1 MRRFCSPAFSNSS
14 GTVPATLTYPTFTL
28 TLETGACVLTTDFT
42 PNPDNPY
49 DDWLATKGFVCK
61 TPQLS
66 FDQVRIPQACLLDAI
81 QSLSPSLTVSRV
93 RAYACTPV
101 VASIDVDM
109 APVQS

>member
-28 TLETGACVLTTDFT
+28 TLETGACALTTDFT

-81 QSLSPSLTVSRV
+81 QSLSPGLTVSRV
-93 RAYACTPV
+93 GAYACTPV

-109 APVQS
+109 APEQS